1 MIDEQKPSEKTL
13 EHPED
18 SSAMS
23 EQKEQENSPEVT
35 ETLTEEVTLDSFDT
49 EKVDSEDPDMSYSS
63 SESGEAE
70 VVIQALQQ
78 EISALNERLSKQS
91 EQGDSF
97 KEKYMRLAADF
108 ENWRK
113 RVQKEKEDL
122 EQQVKRNTI
131 TELLS
136 VVDNFE
142 RARSQIKPA
151 DDGEMAIH
159 KSYQGVY
166 KQLVDGL
173 KRIGVSAMRPEGQEF
188 DPNLHEAVFRE
199 PSSEYAEGIVIEQLV
214 RGYLLGDK
222 VLRHAMVKVAAE
234 QEPTGSADNVQP
246 GDVQEQENNL
256 ES

>member
-18 SSAMS
+18 SSEMS
-23 EQKEQENSPEVT
+23 EQKEPENSQEVA
-35 ETLTEEVTLDSFDT
+35 EKQVEEVTLDSFDP
-49 EKVDSEDPDMSYSS
+49 EQADLEESDKSYSA
-63 SESGEAE
+63 SESSEAE

-78 EISALNERLSKQS
+78 EISALNEKLSKQS

-113 RVQKEKEDL
+113 RVQKEKEEL
-122 EQQVKRNTI
+122 EQQVKKNTI

-151 DDGEMAIH
+151 NDGEMAIH

-188 DPNLHEAVFRE
+188 DPNLHEAVFRQ

-214 RGYLLGDK
+214 RGYMLEDK
-222 VLRHAMVKVAAE
+222 VLRHAMVKVAAA
-234 QEPTGSADNVQP
+234 QEPLEDTENNQL
-246 GDVQEQENNL
+246 GDEQEQENNPEL
-256 ES
+256 

>member
-13 EHPED
+13 EHPEE
-18 SSAMS
+18 SSGMS
-23 EQKEQENSPEVT
+23 EQKEPENSPEMT
-35 ETLTEEVTLDSFDT
+35 ENLAEEMTLDSFDT
-49 EKVDSEDPDMSYSS
+49 EKADSSEPDISYSP

-78 EISALNERLSKQS
+78 EISALNERLVKQS

-151 DDGEMAIH
+151 DEGEMAIH

-199 PSSEYAEGIVIEQLV
+199 PSSEYAEGIVIDQLV
-214 RGYLLGDK
+214 RGYMLGDK

-234 QEPTGSADNVQP
+234 QEQTGSAENSQP
-246 GDVQEQENNL
+246 GDAQEQGNNL

>member
-18 SSAMS
+18 SSGMS
-23 EQKEQENSPEVT
+23 EQKEPENSQEVA
-35 ETLTEEVTLDSFDT
+35 EKQVEEVTLDSFDPGKADLEESDT
-49 EKVDSEDPDMSYSS
+49 SYSA
-63 SESGEAE
+63 SESSEAE

-78 EISALNERLSKQS
+78 EISALNEKLSKQS

-113 RVQKEKEDL
+113 RVQKEKEEL
-122 EQQVKRNTI
+122 EQQVKKNTI

-151 DDGEMAIH
+151 NDGEMAIH

-188 DPNLHEAVFRE
+188 DPNLHEAVFRQ

-214 RGYLLGDK
+214 RGYMLEDK
-222 VLRHAMVKVAAE
+222 VLRHAMVKVAAA
-234 QEPTGSADNVQP
+234 QEPLEDTENNQL
-246 GDVQEQENNL
+246 GDEQEQENNPEL
-256 ES
+256 

>member
-18 SSAMS
+18 SSEMS
-23 EQKEQENSPEVT
+23 EQKEPENSQEVA
-35 ETLTEEVTLDSFDT
+35 EKQVEEVTLDSFDP
-49 EKVDSEDPDMSYSS
+49 EQADLEESDKSYSA
-63 SESGEAE
+63 SESSEAE

-78 EISALNERLSKQS
+78 EISALNEKLSKQS

-113 RVQKEKEDL
+113 RVQKEKEEL
-122 EQQVKRNTI
+122 EQQVKKNTI

-151 DDGEMAIH
+151 NDGEMAIH

-188 DPNLHEAVFRE
+188 DPNLHEAVFRQ

-214 RGYLLGDK
+214 RGYMLEDK
-222 VLRHAMVKVAAE
+222 VLRHAMVKVAAA
-234 QEPTGSADNVQP
+234 QESSEDQDNNQL
-246 GDVQEQENNL
+246 GDEQEQENNL